1 MEFFRILLGPFE
13 AIIRIFY
20 GVFLLFK
27 NLFTRG
33 KSALS
38 HTTPQEKTV
47 TKKRSRKER
56 KAKIK
61 ELRTEYKNKK

>member
-13 AIIRIFY
+13 AIFRLLYGIF
-20 GVFLLFK
+20 LFFR
-27 NLFTRG
+27 NLFARG
-33 KSALS
+33 KSVVAN
-38 HTTPQEKTV
+38 TTPQEKTV

-61 ELRTEYKNKK
+61 ELRAEYKRK